1 MCVDIRV
8 YTCIKISIYI
18 QIFLPGIG
26 QMYMCS
32 FLVTQWLSDRWKR
45 FSLQQI
51 VVSMVPWWAL
61 TYPEKGILAIN
72 GGGKDQP
79 INFVN
84 FFYKQVNLAESR
96 KKTGHLKRTEDK
108 KELVLNFAS

>member
-1 MCVDIRV
+1 M
-8 YTCIKISIYI
+8 
-18 QIFLPGIG
+18 
-26 QMYMCS
+26 
-32 FLVTQWLSDRWKR
+32 
-45 FSLQQI
+45 
-51 VVSMVPWWAL
+51 
-61 TYPEKGILAIN
+61 

-84 FFYKQVNLAESR
+84 FFYKQVNLAESG